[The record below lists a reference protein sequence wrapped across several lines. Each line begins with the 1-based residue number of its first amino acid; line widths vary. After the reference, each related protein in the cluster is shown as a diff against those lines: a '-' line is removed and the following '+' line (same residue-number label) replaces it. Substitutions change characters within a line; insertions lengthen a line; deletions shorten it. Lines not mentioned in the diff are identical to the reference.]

1 MRSILLVAAIMALFF
16 SAATFTRADSGNV
29 LDQARNL
36 FAVGDYLPAA
46 EMARAT
52 GRAEGLAM
60 ATQITCYYGRY
71 VASEEERLTLY
82 ESAVEMAAAALELDA
97 TSAFIEVQ
105 NAHALG
111 RYSQQIGVMEAISE
125 GLAGKIREHIDA
137 ALTLDAD
144 NDSAHML
151 LANWHTAILNNAGF
165 IGRMVYG
172 ADEDEVFAHYA
183 EAIRVAPTTLQIRV
197 EYARTVL
204 ELDADAHAT
213 LAREHLN
220 VALSLPIE
228 TAFEELLRIEAT
240 KLLDGLKNN

>member
-1 MRSILLVAAIMALFF
+1 MGKTRIGIIGCGGMARSHASRFAEVLDRIEVAAVVDIERDKAEAV
-16 SAATFTRADSGNV
+16 AAV
-29 LDQARNL
+29 LYNAPIIET
-36 FAVGDYLPAA
+36 DY
-46 EMARAT
+46 
-52 GRAEGLAM
+52 
-60 ATQITCYYGRY
+60 
-71 VASEEERLTLY
+71 
-82 ESAVEMAAAALELDA
+82 
-97 TSAFIEVQ
+97 
-105 NAHALG
+105 
-111 RYSQQIGVMEAISE
+111 QQVF
-125 GLAGKIREHIDA
+125 EHIDA

-144 NDSAHML
+144 NASAHML
-151 LANWHTAILNNAGF
+151 LANWHAAILNNAGF
-165 IGRMVYG
+165 ISRMVYG

-183 EAIRVAPTTLQIRV
+183 EAIRVVPTTLQIRV